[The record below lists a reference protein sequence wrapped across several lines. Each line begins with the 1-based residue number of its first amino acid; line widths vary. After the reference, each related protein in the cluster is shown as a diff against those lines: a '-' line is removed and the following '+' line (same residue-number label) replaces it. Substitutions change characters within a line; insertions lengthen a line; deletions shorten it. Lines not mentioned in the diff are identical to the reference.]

1 MEQSMPVQLDAVH
14 ALFALFFFLSLQ
26 SYIFFEV
33 AMSTHGW
40 TGVRTTDLLYRTR
53 QRYPYST
60 PPKYFVVTQMSGR
73 P

>member
-14 ALFALFFFLSLQ
+14 ALFALFFFEPAVL
-26 SYIFFEV
+26 YFFEA

>member
-1 MEQSMPVQLDAVH
+1 MPVQLDAVH
-14 ALFALFFFLSLQ
+14 ALFALLFFFEPAVL
-26 SYIFFEV
+26 YFFEA
-33 AMSTHGW
+33 AMLTHGW

>member
-14 ALFALFFFLSLQ
+14 ALFALFFFEPAVL
-26 SYIFFEV
+26 YFFEA

-53 QRYPYST
+53 QRHPYST
-60 PPKYFVVTQMSGR
+60 LPKYFVVTQMPGC